1 MYVPTFNA
9 NRPNLTYDIKLLQ
22 IHCEIRMEN
31 TIVRK
36 GGRETLLSYSG
47 NVSDASI
54 SCLLE
59 LAEHK
64 LSQQNDKPTTRKKVF
79 RVLVETL
86 QNLYHHVDAR
96 LPDETKSSICL
107 TLKKSKREYQ
117 VQTTNAVRSSEVT
130 ALKKGIDEFNA
141 MTLSELKQYYRQK
154 LSNGHF
160 TTDEA
165 GAGLGFADI
174 IRKSGEKISYSFK
187 PVNQDYSYF
196 SLRIKVLA

>member
-1 MYVPTFNA
+1 
-9 NRPNLTYDIKLLQ
+9 
-22 IHCEIRMEN
+22 MEN

-54 SCLLE
+54 NCLLE

-64 LSQQNDKPTTRKKVF
+64 LSLQDDKPTTRKKVF

-86 QNLYHHVDAR
+86 QNLYHHVDVR
-96 LPDETKSSICL
+96 LPDNTKSSVCL
-107 TLKKSKREYQ
+107 SLKKSKREYQ

-130 ALKKGIDEFNA
+130 ALKKGIDKFNA
-141 MTLSELKQYYRQK
+141 MTLSELRQYYRQK
-154 LSNGHF
+154 LSKGHF

-165 GAGLGFADI
+165 GAGLGFVDI

-187 PVNQDYSYF
+187 PLNQDYSYF

>member
-1 MYVPTFNA
+1 MKNS
-9 NRPNLTYDIKLLQ
+9 I
-22 IHCEIRMEN
+22 I
-31 TIVRK
+31 RK

-54 SCLLE
+54 NSLLE

-79 RVLVETL
+79 RVFVETL
-86 QNLYHHVDAR
+86 QNLYHHVDVR
-96 LPDETKSSICL
+96 LPDKTKSSIRL
-107 TLKKSKREYQ
+107 SLKKNKKEYH

-130 ALKKGIDEFNA
+130 ALKNGIDKFNA
-141 MTLSELKQYYRQK
+141 MTLSELKQYYRNK
-154 LSNGHF
+154 LSKGHF
-160 TTDEA
+160 TNDES